1 MEVIVGFAILFALA
15 ALVLMWLGVGGFA
28 WSATILGLFLTLL
41 FVLSRVFERW
51 YVTLAVAFLIC
62 AVFVQGEKE
71 RVKHINDVQ
80 EEEVARRE
88 AEAVKKALADKE
100 AKRIAAENLRREKRM
115 LIKEFALKESP
126 SMWEIFQTLEAEIV
140 NEKNQLD
147 TIRQTLESFGRK
159 AEDDKDFA
167 VIKRRI
173 DALVA
178 ARATLWQRMVQAYIQ
193 SCKFKASSGDAQQR
207 ELCRNAIDNAVKEAE
222 SAKKRYQEM
231 MGVNR

>member
-1 MEVIVGFAILFALA
+1 MELIVVFAIVFALA

-41 FVLSRVFERW
+41 FVLGRVFEKW
-51 YVTLAVAFLIC
+51 FVTFAVAFLIC
-62 AVFVQGEKE
+62 AVFVQGEKA
-71 RVKHINDVQ
+71 RVKHVNDMR

-88 AEAVKKALADKE
+88 AETVKRALADKE
-100 AKRIAAENLRREKRM
+100 AKRIAAENLRRKKRA

-126 SMWEIFQTLEAEIV
+126 PMWEIFQTLEAEIV
-140 NEKNQLD
+140 NQRNQLD
-147 TIRQTLESFGRK
+147 SIRQTLESFGRK
-159 AEDDKDFA
+159 VADDKDYA

-178 ARATLWQRMVQAYIQ
+178 ARTTLWQRMVQAYIQ

-207 ELCRNAIDNAVKEAE
+207 ELCRNAMDNAVKEAE
-222 SAKKRYQEM
+222 LAKKRYQEM
-231 MGVNR
+231 MGVSR